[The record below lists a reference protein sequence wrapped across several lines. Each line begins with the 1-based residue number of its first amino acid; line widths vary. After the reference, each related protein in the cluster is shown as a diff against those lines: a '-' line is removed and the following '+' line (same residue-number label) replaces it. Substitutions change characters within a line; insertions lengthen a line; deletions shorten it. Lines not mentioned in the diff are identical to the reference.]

1 MTMTEIESALHETRL
16 FSSVDDRTVSRLAAQ
31 GTVRTY
37 EPGQVIV
44 KQGDAASAFY
54 IILRGRVAVA
64 QEVDGQVRQL
74 GTQESGSFFGEMA
87 LIEDHPRTASVTA
100 VEATEC
106 FLMVA
111 WEFTSLMHEHPSVT
125 EALLRELITRI
136 HRREHHVF

>member
-1 MTMTEIESALHETRL
+1 MSEVEEALRRAGL
-16 FSSVDDRTVSRLAAQ
+16 FSGVDDRTVARVATQ

-37 EPGQVIV
+37 EPGQVII

-54 IILRGRVAVA
+54 IILHGRVMVT
-64 QEVDGQVRQL
+64 QEVDGQVREL
-74 GTQESGSFFGEMA
+74 GTQEFGTFFGEMA

-100 VEATEC
+100 MEETTC

-111 WEFTSLMHEHPSVT
+111 WEFTSLMHAYPAVT

>member
-1 MTMTEIESALHETRL
+1 MSEIESALHDAGI
-16 FSSVDDRTVSRLAAQ
+16 FSGVDDRTVSRVARQ
-31 GTVRTY
+31 GTVRNY
-37 EPGQVIV
+37 APGEMII

-54 IILRGRVAVA
+54 LILKGRVSVI
-64 QEVDGQVRQL
+64 QEVDGKVTQL
-74 GTQESGSFFGEMA
+74 GTQEPGSFFGEMA

-100 VEATEC
+100 IEQTEC

-111 WEFTSLMHEHPSVT
+111 WEFTSLMHEHPPVT